1 MTTSAEHWAMIRA
14 ERNRL
19 LAETDW
25 MGVSDVTMASNWT
38 NYRQSL
44 RDLPADQSSVT
55 NYNSVVWTT
64 KPS

>member
-1 MTTSAEHWAMIRA
+1 MTTNIEHWAMIRA

-25 MGVSDVTMASNWT
+25 MGASDVTMASNWT
-38 NYRQSL
+38 TYRQSL

-55 NYNSVVWTT
+55 NYNSIVWPT